1 MDIKAKIE
9 EVVGK
14 IKNDPQLME
23 KFKKDPVKA
32 VEGVL
37 GVELPD
43 DLVEKL
49 VTGVKAKLAG
59 DNLSGA
65 LGSLKKLF

>member
-37 GVELPD
+37 GVDLPD

-49 VTGVKAKLAG
+49 VTGVKARLAG

-65 LGSLKKLF
+65 LDSLKKLF

>member
-37 GVELPD
+37 GVDLPD

-49 VTGVKAKLAG
+49 VTGVKARLSG

>member
-23 KFKKDPVKA
+23 KFRKDPVKA

-37 GVELPD
+37 GVDLPD

-49 VTGVKAKLAG
+49 VTGVKARLAG

-65 LGSLKKLF
+65 LDSLKKLF

>member
-37 GVELPD
+37 DVDLPD